1 VWALGCVLFELL
13 SGEQA
18 FPVKEHDTEAKFY
31 GRIQR
36 GEYDFTR
43 YCRHIYLWSFY
54 YNTIPLIINGNENRP
69 VWSSVSDEAKDL
81 VRKMLIV
88 DPAKRWSASE
98 CLKHPWITGEA
109 HNETHMQHMEESQ
122 MAHKTR
128 LEAKK
133 AKAEAAARKT

>member
-36 GEYDFTR
+36 GEYDFT
-43 YCRHIYLWSFY
+43 
-54 YNTIPLIINGNENRP
+54 RP